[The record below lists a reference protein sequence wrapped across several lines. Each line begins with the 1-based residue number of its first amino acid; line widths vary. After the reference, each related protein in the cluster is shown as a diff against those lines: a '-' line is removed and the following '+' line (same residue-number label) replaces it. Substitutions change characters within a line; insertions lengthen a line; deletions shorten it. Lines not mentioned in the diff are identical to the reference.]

1 MSIALIER
9 NYVMDLELPSPPTDA
24 WEGGWPQSPEEFEK
38 LVEAYLDRLVR
49 YALRRLGDLQDA
61 EDVVQEVFL
70 RAFKDRHK
78 RRGISDVGPYLYRM
92 TANAC
97 TDLQRRPRP
106 VRVSLEEINEAEM
119 VCTGKTPSQ
128 AARAAEGLRRAESLL
143 QRLPAEQAEAVR
155 LRVFDD
161 LQLNE
166 IAEVVG
172 CSANTVG
179 SRLRYGFRKLRQIVS
194 GKKG

>member
-1 MSIALIER
+1 MSLSLIER
-9 NYVMDLELPSPPTDA
+9 NRIMDLDVPSPPTDA
-24 WEGGWPQSPEEFEK
+24 WEGGWPQSPEEFEG
-38 LVEAYLDRLVR
+38 LVEVYLDRLVR
-49 YALRRLGDLQDA
+49 YALRRLGDRQDA

-78 RRGISDVGPYLYRM
+78 RKGISDVGPYLYRM
-92 TANAC
+92 TLNAC
-97 TDLQRRPRP
+97 TDFQRRPGP
-106 VRVSLEEINEAEM
+106 VRVSLDEINEAEM
-119 VCTGKTPSQ
+119 VCTRKTPSQ
-128 AARAAEGLRRAESLL
+128 VARAAEELARAERLL

-166 IAEVVG
+166 IAEIVG

-194 GKKG
+194 GKRG